1 MLKFEKLK
9 MLLKLENNI
18 RMFYC
23 SNYPATLYFQVHFVR
38 VSSSIETTIK
48 DLLRS
53 ERLVERSLDK
63 KPGIKRQ
70 ESKKSVI
77 KIMKKEMNTK
87 K

>member
-9 MLLKLENNI
+9 MLLKLENYI

-23 SNYPATLYFQVHFVR
+23 SNYLATLYFQVHFVR

>member
-9 MLLKLENNI
+9 MLLKLENYI

-38 VSSSIETTIK
+38 VSSSKETTIK

>member
-1 MLKFEKLK
+1 
-9 MLLKLENNI
+9 
-18 RMFYC
+18 MFYC